1 MLKLFVRLSSLL
13 LALQLLGC
21 GTTANI
27 SNAWVDPELKDKD
40 LHGVLVLAISEKEET
55 RVDFEDAYT
64 KALLDKNIHAV
75 ASHTLFSLKADKD
88 EVLAAAR
95 EAKLD
100 TILVTR
106 YAGTVD
112 EEVFHRGNTYYTRGP
127 IYGGGYHGNFGGYY
141 GYTKAYSDPNVYTMN
156 SYVSL
161 VCDLYETDT
170 EKPVWQVASMAMD
183 PKDRDE
189 LRDAFIASFI
199 KQMMIDKASLQKMDE
214 G

>member
-1 MLKLFVRLSSLL
+1 MLKIIMRLSSLL
-13 LALQLLGC
+13 LALQLVAC

-27 SNAWVDPELKDKD
+27 SNAWVDPDLKDKD
-40 LHGVLVLAISEKEET
+40 LHGVLVLAIAKKEDT

-64 KALLDKNIHAV
+64 KALLKKNIHAV

-95 EAKLD
+95 GAKLD
-100 TILVTR
+100 TVLVTR

-127 IYGGGYHGNFGGYY
+127 VYGGGYQGSFGGYY
-141 GYTKAYSDPNVYTMN
+141 GYTKAYSDPNVYTSN

-161 VCDLYETDT
+161 VCDLYETES
-170 EKPVWQVASMAMD
+170 EKAVWQVASMAMD
-183 PKDRDE
+183 PRDKDE
-189 LRDAFIASFI
+189 LRDAFIDSFI
-199 KQMMIDKASLQKMDE
+199 KQMMVDKASLENPEKK
-214 G
+214 